1 MSSDLI
7 RNLRS
12 GYLWH
17 ASDHEAIRIVA
28 DAFSPEL
35 ARLQLV
41 PASIEQPVNGAKKN
55 GDSGRQSPSRLLYGH
70 DYDEVNR
77 TLTSFLCLKW
87 IISGD
92 YDTFTSGQAL
102 KVRLSLPTFLHLKS
116 LVLQRLNDVDDC
128 FAFITAI
135 IVNDL
140 GKDPCLPGEVECVTS
155 RSMKG
160 QNHDLILYEAVQAD
174 IVPCIRRLPQAQR
187 DALIVGLKMGT
198 RLNIAQLAQ
207 AENVPGSLDI
217 MLELREHKHVFEL
230 KFLEQLLDVA
240 GAAGHIDSSCS
251 KSMIE
256 PVCQAF
262 MTVHKVLTDILEG
275 RSTLRQGYDEVLAQR
290 AATIHAEGYRVVNVR
305 DDSDRALLR
314 LMTMGRTST
323 RQHAQWFEDAFD
335 ALSDNIRSELIKG
348 LNVDGYQ
355 DGKAI
360 LPYYMPALLQAAL
373 KNTIDDSVAIK
384 TKALASLMRFLVRI
398 LDGTCPNPGS
408 LGSVVEH
415 DLEFAKKTIA
425 GPEFRAD
432 PSVLDDLELTKAGVQ
447 PISLHI

>member
-1 MSSDLI
+1 MSTDLI
-7 RNLRS
+7 RNIRS
-12 GYLWH
+12 GCLWR
-17 ASDHEAIRIVA
+17 ANDDEAIRIVA
-28 DAFSPEL
+28 HAFPAEL

-41 PASIEQPVNGAKKN
+41 PASIEQPVNGSKKN
-55 GDSGRQSPSRLLYGH
+55 GGGKQQSPSRLLYGH

-92 YDTFTSGQAL
+92 YNKLISGQPP
-102 KVRLSLPTFLHLKS
+102 KVRLSQATFLHLKS
-116 LVLQRLNDVDDC
+116 LVLQWLHDVDDC
-128 FAFITAI
+128 FAFVTAI

-140 GKDPCLPGEVECVTS
+140 GKDPCLPGEVERVTS

-160 QNHDLILYEAVQAD
+160 QNHDLVLYEAVQAD
-174 IVPCIRRLPQAQR
+174 MVPCMRSLPKVQR
-187 DALIVGLKMGT
+187 DALIIGLKVGT
-198 RLNIAQLAQ
+198 RLNLAQLAQ

-217 MLELREHKHVFEL
+217 MLELREHKHAFEL
-230 KFLEQLLDVA
+230 KFLEQFLDVA

-275 RSTLRQGYDEVLAQR
+275 RSTLREGYDEVLTQR
-290 AATIHAEGYRVVNVR
+290 AATIHAEGYRNLNVR
-305 DDSDRALLR
+305 SDADRALLR

-323 RQHAQWFEDAFD
+323 KQQAQLFEDAFD
-335 ALSDNIRSELIKG
+335 VLSDDTRSELIKG
-348 LNVDGYQ
+348 LNVDGYK

-373 KNTIDDSVAIK
+373 KNTADDSAEIK

-398 LDGTCPNPGS
+398 LDGTYPHPGS
-408 LGSVVEH
+408 PGSVVEH

-425 GPEFRAD
+425 GPEFKAD
-432 PSVLDDLELTKAGVQ
+432 PSVLDDLKLTKAGVQ
-447 PISLHI
+447 PTSLHI